1 MGGDIAVSSVPGQG
15 AKFTFKIRV
24 NQPLKANT
32 PKPTLARR
40 KVIGLAPSQ
49 PRYRILVAD
58 DEPTNRLLLVRLLGF
73 FGFDVREA
81 QNGEDAIQVWE
92 SWEPHLIWM
101 DMRMSGMNGYEATR
115 HIKSQPKGNSTV
127 IIALTAGVFEEQQRE
142 VFDAGCDDL
151 VRKPFS
157 KDNVLEKMAEHLG
170 VEYLYEGS
178 RPSAPPPAESST
190 PRNPSS
196 VTADQ
201 LNVMPA
207 EWVSQFHYAAAQGS
221 DRLIMQLIEQ
231 IPPEHQSLSKGLT
244 HLVRDFRFDQLM
256 ALTQTR

>member
-1 MGGDIAVSSVPGQG
+1 
-15 AKFTFKIRV
+15 
-24 NQPLKANT
+24 
-32 PKPTLARR
+32 
-40 KVIGLAPSQ
+40 
-49 PRYRILVAD
+49 
-58 DEPTNRLLLVRLLGF
+58 
-73 FGFDVREA
+73 VREA